1 MIKFQSTHPRGVR
14 LDVRRIVLTLRKISI
29 HAPAWGAT
37 KSWEMMEVPDD
48 ISIHAPAWGAT
59 YRDFLL
65 ATYPDISIHAPAW
78 GATWKCFMGTAA
90 KMGFQSTHP
99 RGVRHIQTGR
109 GLLQGIIS
117 IHAPAWGATTRS
129 IFPASRRRYFN
140 PRTRVG
146 CDDFT
151 WITAVVNVYFN
162 PRTRVGC
169 DDTGRSHHPPQRIS
183 IHAPAWGATIC
194 AGRASRAAANFNPR
208 TRVGC
213 DVIGYQLVMW
223 IIISIHAPAWGATQ
237 SEDTLPSLAAISIHA
252 PAWGATKFFPA
263 LEL

>member
-1 MIKFQSTHPRGVR
+1 MEMLYGYGCE
-14 LDVRRIVLTLRKISI
+14 DGISI

-37 KSWEMMEVPDD
+37 HPNRPGITS
-48 ISIHAPAWGAT
+48 
-59 YRDFLL
+59 RDHFN
-65 ATYPDISIHAPAW
+65 
-78 GATWKCFMGTAA
+78 
-90 KMGFQSTHP
+90 P
-99 RGVRHIQTGR
+99 RTRVGCDLRLRHHVCIAVV
-109 GLLQGIIS
+109 IS